1 MSITAVEAEVVMN
14 VEKAEQV
21 RREAVN
27 QRGKL
32 KANHGRLMLRHHGED
47 GASVVLHT
55 SRANGT

>member
-1 MSITAVEAEVVMN
+1 MN